1 MHHQLQQETLIT
13 SSAVKRRHGA
23 ELWRGTWVIFTKHMH
38 KFLHNSQEVGGTLA
52 APILLAATFGLGMER
67 LVAREA
73 IAGLNYLSFIAPGI
87 IAFTAL
93 SGAINAGMPLLEEKI
108 KGVMKE
114 YMVAPIPR
122 LSILLAATASG
133 LVKTLTQSI
142 LIVLVTLLFGAR
154 LAASPG
160 SALGAALVLTAFV
173 VTMVGF
179 ANAMALRSR
188 SIGGYHTILFL
199 LNLPLLFFSSALY
212 PLDAMPAWM
221 RVVAVVNPT
230 TYAVEGMR
238 RWLFGGDALDPLL
251 CLAVLVATAVLSVWF
266 SARTFQRAME

>member
-1 MHHQLQQETLIT
+1 MQRQLQQNTLFA
-13 SSAVKRRHGA
+13 SSPVRQSSNA

-38 KFLHNSQEVGGTLA
+38 KFLRNGQEVGGTLA
-52 APILLAATFGLGMER
+52 APILLAATFGLGMEKV
-67 LVAREA
+67 VAADA

-133 LVKTLTQSI
+133 LVKTFVQST
-142 LIVLVTLLFGAR
+142 LIVLVTVLFGAR
-154 LAASPG
+154 LQMSPG
-160 SALGAALVLTAFV
+160 SALGATLVLTAFM

-212 PLDAMPAWM
+212 PLDAMPVWM
-221 RVVAVVNPT
+221 RAVAVINPT

-238 RWLFGGDALDPLL
+238 RWLFGGDALHPLL
-251 CLAVLVATAVLSVWF
+251 CLAVLTVTAVLSLWF
-266 SARTFQRAME
+266 SVRTFQRVME